1 MKQLHLLLTRQPPL
15 HSPVPRLSSSSRSH
29 LTHAGTREEGASLG
43 TVWTQWPL
51 RKVVGK
57 PAGLG
62 APTGGSDVAM
72 ARGLPS
78 PWALEP
84 VKGRKQNN
92 ASFFFKA
99 GVARRG
105 TAGRFFSR
113 QNADRTG
120 RREGTRKQGSG
131 GHGSYT
137 CSPWHHTAPASDWV
151 RPQKHL

>member
-92 ASFFFKA
+92 ASCFLRLEWRD
-99 GVARRG
+99 GG
-105 TAGRFFSR
+105 QQGGSS
-113 QNADRTG
+113 ADRMQTG
-120 RREGTRKQGSG
+120 LGGGK
-131 GHGSYT
+131 GHGSKGVAGT
-137 CSPWHHTAPASDWV
+137 GVILVPRGITQHQ
-151 RPQKHL
+151 PQTG